1 MERSLGQRVERHLTR
16 RGAWWVKTHGAG
28 TSRAGIPDYIV
39 NYRSFAIAIETKTP
53 TGRLTRLQGYELDRF
68 RQAGGI
74 AIVARTL
81 EDVTE
86 PLDGIDIIL
95 ATEREAV

>member
-1 MERSLGQRVERHLTR
+1 MERALGQRIERHLTR

-39 NYRSFAIAIETKTP
+39 NYRGRAIAIETKTP
-53 TGRLTRLQGYELDRF
+53 TGRLTRLQSYELDKF

-74 AIVARTL
+74 GIVARHLDDVAASLDAIDTL
-81 EDVTE
+81 ET
-86 PLDGIDIIL
+86 
-95 ATEREAV
+95 ARSEA